1 MIGALMAVS
10 SVATALCSSQLGIL
24 TNRFRNTIV
33 LQTSFCLFF
42 LGMAVIPLLSNFW
55 AFVIPTALV
64 GAAMGLSAPL
74 RISIL
79 TGLAPI
85 ENRAGLMAVNAIML
99 RLGQTIAPVA
109 MGIVLVALN
118 IDAVYWLGAIV
129 AVVMIF
135 LTWWLIR

>member
-1 MIGALMAVS
+1 M
-10 SVATALCSSQLGIL
+10 
-24 TNRFRNTIV
+24 V
-33 LQTSFCLFF
+33 LYTSFSLF
-42 LGMAVIPLLSNFW
+42 LIAMAAIPLLPNLWVFT
-55 AFVIPTALV
+55 IPTAMV

-109 MGIVLVALN
+109 MGIVLIVFS
-118 IDAVYWLGAIV
+118 IDAIYFMGAIV
-129 AVVMIF
+129 ALVMIF
-135 LTWWLIR
+135 LTWWLIS